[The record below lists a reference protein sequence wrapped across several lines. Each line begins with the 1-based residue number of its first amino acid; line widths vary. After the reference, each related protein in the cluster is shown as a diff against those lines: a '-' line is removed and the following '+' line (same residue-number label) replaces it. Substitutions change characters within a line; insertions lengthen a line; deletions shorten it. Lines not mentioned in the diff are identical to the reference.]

1 MTSTAVSTGTSSS
14 SSLSSA
20 KPTTSSA
27 CGTTLYDIP
36 VQDAACAM
44 PYGGNHTTLM
54 LGCCGGDADVV
65 SYAGDCGLYCRASG
79 QSVDDLTACLYGAGA
94 AWEDVFCRGNGTATA
109 TATGADATALPSGA
123 SVVTS
128 DSSGSKKTSSGSS
141 DSSSSSE
148 TGSASSA
155 AAGRAASGLGI
166 TMGGVTVS
174 VVLASGF
181 LLGALQL

>member
-14 SSLSSA
+14 SSLGSA

-54 LGCCGGDADVV
+54 LGCCKGDADVV
-65 SYAGDCGLYCRASG
+65 SYADDCGLYCRASG

-109 TATGADATALPSGA
+109 TGASGADATALPSGA

-128 DSSGSKKTSSGSS
+128 DSSKKTSSGS
-141 DSSSSSE
+141 SSSSSE
-148 TGSASSA
+148 TGSSSA
-155 AAGRAASGLGI
+155 AAGRVASGLGI